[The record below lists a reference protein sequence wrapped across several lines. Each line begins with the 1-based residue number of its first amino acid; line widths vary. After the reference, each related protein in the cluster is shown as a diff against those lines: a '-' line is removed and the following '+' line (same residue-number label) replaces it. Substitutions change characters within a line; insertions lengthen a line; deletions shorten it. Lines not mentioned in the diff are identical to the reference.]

1 MAAAATPG
9 SIPQQRILHAA
20 AELGF
25 RIVQYETIVAA
36 ASGEAGK
43 HQATFTE
50 AFADC
55 MYHIGSAAVAAAAV
69 LAADGA
75 WKQEAAGD
83 ALAAVTWLCSWLL
96 SATAA
101 GELISLLQ
109 QHVQQ
114 RVVQLLSDGGPVAS
128 ALPAAAAGYRANA
141 AKHIADWVEVA
152 LQHGGIS
159 RVPPLSLAARAL
171 RMLCDSEPLSASC
184 LGTSFGEERLHIEVS
199 VPPPRRAQR
208 IAAEHVYDW
217 AGRIIIK
224 SQPCT
229 AVSLSCMHAARS
241 QQASI
246 GVCDSSTVSACCRC
260 RCRRHCCACCMEAR
274 LQGPACCKRCCALRC
289 ILSPDGRSAMSQQ
302 PPHSVPAPSVLRVPC
317 L

>member
-1 MAAAATPG
+1 VAAAATIG
-9 SIPQQRILHAA
+9 SIPQQQNLHAA

-25 RIVQYETIVAA
+25 RIVQFESIVAA
-36 ASGEAGK
+36 AAGEAEE

-55 MYHIGSAAVAAAAV
+55 MYHIGSAAVTAAAA

-75 WKQEAAGD
+75 WKKAAAGD

-101 GELISLLQ
+101 GDLISLLQ
-109 QHVQQ
+109 QRVQQ
-114 RVVQLLSDGGPVAS
+114 HVVQLLSDGGPVAS
-128 ALPAAAAGYRANA
+128 ALPAAAAGDCANA
-141 AKHIADWVEVA
+141 AKHIADWVELA

-199 VPPPRRAQR
+199 VPPPRRAETKT
-208 IAAEHVYDW
+208 AEHNSDW
-217 AGRIIIK
+217 AGSFIIK
-224 SQPCT
+224 SQPCA
-229 AVSLSCMHAARS
+229 AVSLSCMHAACS
-241 QQASI
+241 QEELVCVTQPPCPHAAGVDAGGTAVHAARKRGCRGRPAAS
-246 GVCDSSTVSACCRC
+246 GAT
-260 RCRRHCCACCMEAR
+260 AR
-274 LQGPACCKRCCALRC
+274 GAVLAP
-289 ILSPDGRSAMSQQ
+289 LSPLLRQCLMAIRWRLYTAQ
-302 PPHSVPAPSVLRVPC
+302 PLHD
-317 L
+317 